1 MATRG
6 TTSDSFFRT
15 LGSPNRTSHQ
25 RWVICALLFFATVIA
40 YVDRGVIAYLEKFLE
55 GIIPGLNS
63 VRYGY
68 ILAAFQAAYA
78 IGMVVAGG
86 LTDKLGTR
94 KAFAIAIGLWSL
106 AAMLPG
112 AAFSVIT
119 FGIAMFLLGLGE
131 AANFPACIK
140 TIAEWF
146 PKRERAL
153 ATGIFNSGANIG
165 NIVVPLVVPTL
176 VVLVTWRGA
185 FVVTGCTGIVWL
197 IIWLIYYRRP
207 EQHRSVS
214 KSELD
219 LILSDPVEKLESVP
233 WKRVLPRKETW
244 AFAIGKFLTDPI
256 WWFYLFWLPRY
267 LQTTFGLSLSENRL
281 PLVVVYSVSTVG
293 SIGGGWISSSLLRA
307 GKSANVSRK
316 TAMLICAL
324 CVVPVFA
331 APYIH
336 HLWVVVGL
344 VGLATA
350 AHQGW
355 SANLFTLPSDMFPKA
370 AVGSVIGIGGMV
382 GAIGGVL
389 MQLATGY
396 IVKLTNSYVPLF
408 IIACI
413 AYPLALLIIHGITP
427 RLAPARIDS

>member
-6 TTSDSFFRT
+6 TTSGSSFNT
-15 LGSPNRTSHQ
+15 LGSTDRISHQ
-25 RWVICALLFFATVIA
+25 RWVVCGFLFFATVIA
-40 YVDRGVIAYLEKFLE
+40 YVDRGVIGYLEKFLE
-55 GIIPGLNS
+55 TIIPGLNS
-63 VRYGY
+63 VTYGY
-68 ILAAFQAAYA
+68 ITATWTFAYA
-78 IGMVVAGG
+78 IGMLVAGG

-94 KAFAIAIGLWSL
+94 KAFAIAIGLWSV

-112 AAFSVIT
+112 AAFSVST
-119 FGIAMFLLGLGE
+119 LGIAMFLIGLGE

-140 TIAEWF
+140 AVAEWF

-165 NIVVPLVVPTL
+165 NVVVPLIVPTL

-185 FVVTGCTGIVWL
+185 FVVTGAFGIIWL
-197 IIWLIYYRRP
+197 ICWLIYYRRP

-214 KSELD
+214 RAELD
-219 LILSDPVEKLESVP
+219 LILSDPVEARETVP
-233 WKRVLPRKETW
+233 WSRVLPRKETW
-244 AFAIGKFLTDPI
+244 AFSVGKFLTDPI

-267 LQTTFGLSLSENRL
+267 LQSTFGLSLAQNRL
-281 PLVVVYSVSTVG
+281 PLVIVYCISTVG
-293 SIGGGWISSSLLRA
+293 SVGGGWISSALLGA
-307 GKSANVSRK
+307 GKSVNFSRK
-316 TAMLICAL
+316 IAMLICAL
-324 CVVPVFA
+324 CVVPIFA

-355 SANLFTLPSDMFPKA
+355 SANLFTLTSDMFPKA
-370 AVGSVIGIGGMV
+370 AVGSVIGIGGMS

-389 MQLATGY
+389 LQLATGY
-396 IVKLTNSYVPLF
+396 IVKITNSYVPLF
-408 IIACI
+408 VIACL
-413 AYPLALLIIHGITP
+413 AYLVALAIIHGITP